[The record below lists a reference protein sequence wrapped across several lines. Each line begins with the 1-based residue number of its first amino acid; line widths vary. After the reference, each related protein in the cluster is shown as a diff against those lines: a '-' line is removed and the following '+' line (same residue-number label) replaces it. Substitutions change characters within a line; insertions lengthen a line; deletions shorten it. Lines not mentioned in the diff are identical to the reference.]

1 MGEHSTNN
9 MNETVI
15 AFWNW
20 TSITV
25 TEEEKP
31 TESLDDIFTLDI
43 SIIIVLSLSLVSIIF
58 CCVLQRSRHCESRIM
73 PPSTRGQEAATSAN
87 ISPIYVVQ
95 CRTGRER
102 SRPQQGTPP
111 PPYDAPPPYHIAV
124 ASLEI
129 M

>member
-1 MGEHSTNN
+1 

-58 CCVLQRSRHCESRIM
+58 CCVLQRL
-73 PPSTRGQEAATSAN
+73 
-87 ISPIYVVQ
+87 VV
-95 CRTGRER
+95 
-102 SRPQQGTPP
+102 
-111 PPYDAPPPYHIAV
+111 
-124 ASLEI
+124 
-129 M
+129 